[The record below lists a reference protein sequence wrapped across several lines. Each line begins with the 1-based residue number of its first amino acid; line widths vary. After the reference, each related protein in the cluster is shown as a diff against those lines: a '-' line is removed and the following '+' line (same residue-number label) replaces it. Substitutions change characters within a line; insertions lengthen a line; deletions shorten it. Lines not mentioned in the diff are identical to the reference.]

1 MVGKLQKTYKLIVK
15 ILMVFAVVFMLEVP
29 MQVHAAPKT
38 MPDGNVFDAEFYANT
53 YPDVKAAFGT
63 DETALYNHYLMFG
76 MKEGR
81 LPYAPATQ
89 QMTVAPISATS
100 VTVQIQSVYDK
111 IMALKEVYPDG
122 MKWDS
127 SNTYVLAQDENRDNG
142 WGGCEFSACQ
152 AFAYQI
158 QDTVFGT
165 SAKVTSHKTGL
176 SKWCTDNAGGK
187 IIFSSKNP
195 AWIPEG
201 YTGQDEAINAKFEE
215 YWVLLQAGDI
225 VVDGNHSAVVLTKG
239 DDYITVAEGNNG
251 GKVKWGRKISKD
263 LLRVS
268 LMTVE
273 SPSW

>member
-1 MVGKLQKTYKLIVK
+1 
-15 ILMVFAVVFMLEVP
+15 MVFAVVFMLEVP

-89 QMTVAPISATS
+89 QTTVAPISATS
-100 VTVQIQSVYDK
+100 VTVQNQSVYDK

-165 SAKVTSHKTGL
+165 SAKPSSAALPVSPDVATRIT
-176 SKWCTDNAGGK
+176 
-187 IIFSSKNP
+187 IF
-195 AWIPEG
+195 
-201 YTGQDEAINAKFEE
+201 
-215 YWVLLQAGDI
+215 LLMLIFFAE
-225 VVDGNHSAVVLTKG
+225 VVRR
-239 DDYITVAEGNNG
+239 Y
-251 GKVKWGRKISKD
+251 GRI
-263 LLRVS
+263 
-268 LMTVE
+268 
-273 SPSW
+273 